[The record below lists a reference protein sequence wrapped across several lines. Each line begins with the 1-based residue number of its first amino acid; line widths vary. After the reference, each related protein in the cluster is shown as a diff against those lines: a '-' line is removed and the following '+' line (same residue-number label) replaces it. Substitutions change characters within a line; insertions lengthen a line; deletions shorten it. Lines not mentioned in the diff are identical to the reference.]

1 MTRSQNLQCAYRNLA
16 HISLCFYRISQA
28 PNSSKLLWRSNENEF
43 TINKIKQAETPNF
56 TWPYHVIWRECTSL
70 IETTQINLSAKGK
83 CETNKT
89 TVQLIIRGSK
99 DQQIAKWGTRD
110 TTFPAKGILKGSVQN
125 IPRRERASNDV
136 LTAMDNSIGNSGGIT
151 EVMISEQPSKSL
163 YLLRVGSSRPC
174 KGVSHH

>member
-1 MTRSQNLQCAYRNLA
+1 M
-16 HISLCFYRISQA
+16 
-28 PNSSKLLWRSNENEF
+28 SSDVSVPVLS
-43 TINKIKQAETPNF
+43 KQHKSTCQQ
-56 TWPYHVIWRECTSL
+56 RESVRP
-70 IETTQINLSAKGK
+70 K
-83 CETNKT
+83 
-89 TVQLIIRGSK
+89 VQLIIRGSK

-174 KGVSHH
+174 KGTSINRLYSNKIQKKIWPYLYKNITSCYHGKYN